1 MLRDLRCS
9 CKDNMIVLK
18 VGIVTQH
25 NFLVL
30 IWKSTCDMYRFVI
43 QWISTQN
50 NLICGKNQRILYG
63 LSVSRSEKISQ
74 KKNWIN
80 IKLFKVDLCSGV
92 IDTSGYSR

>member
-50 NLICGKNQRILYG
+50 NLICGKNQRILYW
-63 LSVSRSEKISQ
+63 LSYLDIRENFT

-80 IKLFKVDLCSGV
+80 IKLFKDDLCSGV
-92 IDTSGYSR
+92 IDISRNSR